1 MFSMD
6 YSIIMILS
14 MLVLSAFFSGMEIA
28 YVSSNKVHIAIEK
41 QQDGFLSKILQKITN
56 RPSKFIATMLIGN
69 NIALV
74 IYGFFMGDLLMS
86 YIGPYLGIDSQNTS
100 SSSDSIMFL
109 ALFIQTIISTFVI
122 LITAEFLP
130 KVFFQIYAN
139 NLVKFFAL
147 PVYFFY
153 IIFSVVSEFII
164 WITDKILKL
173 IFKTDGDEVQLSFS
187 KVELGNYISEQMGTV
202 KTEDEVDSE
211 IQIFQNALDFAEVK
225 SREVLIPRTEVVAVT
240 IDKSPKELSELFIK
254 TGLSKIL
261 VYNEN
266 IDNILGYVHSFEL
279 FKKPTT
285 IKSILIPVVFVPET
299 MLIKEVLNILT
310 KKSKS
315 IAVVIDEYGGT
326 SGILTVEDI
335 IEELFGEIEDEH
347 DKLVL
352 IEKVVNN
359 GIYVFSARLDV
370 DYLNETYKLNLPENE
385 NYETLGG
392 MIVSF
397 TEGIPKKDE
406 VIVFQDYTFNILE
419 VSNTKL
425 ELVEVKY
432 TPVD

>member
-41 QQDGFLSKILQKITN
+41 QQNGFLSKILQKITN

-147 PVYFFY
+147 PGYFFY
-153 IIFSVVSEFII
+153 IVFSVVSEFII

-187 KVELGNYISEQMGTV
+187 KVELGNYISEQMETV
-202 KTEDEVDSE
+202 KREDEVDSE
-211 IQIFQNALDFAEVK
+211 IQIFQNALDFSEVK

-240 IDKSPKELSELFIK
+240 IDRSPKELSELFIK

-359 GIYVFSARLDV
+359 GTYVFSARLDV

-419 VSNTKL
+419 VSDTKV

>member
-187 KVELGNYISEQMGTV
+187 KVELGNYISEQMETV
-202 KTEDEVDSE
+202 KREDEVDSE

-419 VSNTKL
+419 VSDTKL